1 MECSHVTVWKPMGVW
16 MRNGVS
22 SNCVR
27 PLASMPSQVVL
38 LTGTLILFNIDF
50 FFLVECHRVMLLIWS
65 LPIASNKHPLFH
77 IPGSIDILIL
87 IYAYIKIFTFIY
99 DVMRLN
105 VCMQQS

>member
-1 MECSHVTVWKPMGVW
+1 MGVW
-16 MRNGVS
+16 MGNGVS
-22 SNCVR
+22 SNRVR

-50 FFLVECHRVMLLIWS
+50 FLVECHRAMLLIWS
-65 LPIASNKHPLFH
+65 LPIANNKHKQPLFH